1 MRMRGFVTLH
11 LKGRTMTIHGPL
23 SVGVVRDMRVGVW
36 PIEIVDMD
44 EVKVA
49 TL

>member
-36 PIEIVDMD
+36 PIEMVVMG
-44 EVKVA
+44 VVRVA
-49 TL
+49 T